1 LTDKTEFLRNP
12 FETRETER
20 VSVDFEL
27 TDEQKDIVKAARE
40 FAEGEFQDLAQE
52 CDRNEEFPR
61 DLWMKACDLGFVGVF
76 IKEAYGGAGLGFLE
90 HCLINEEF
98 WRVDPGIGAS
108 ILSTTFGSEMI
119 QLFGTEGQKKKWLTP
134 LIQGEAITGAAI
146 TEPDAGSDVSS
157 VNTTAILDGNDYVIN
172 GNKMFIT
179 NGTIA
184 NFLQIL
190 CVTEPEASSRH
201 RRFSVITTETDREG
215 FEANKLKNKLGIRA
229 SDTAEISL
237 SDVRVPR
244 GNLIGEPGRGFHQF
258 MVFFDHTRLHICA
271 QAVGLAQ
278 GAMEQAINHVQQ
290 RHQFGKPLASFQATQ
305 FKIAEMATRIE
316 AGRTLYQKA
325 AWLVDIGQIEPH
337 LISMAKWFSGET
349 AVRVADE
356 ALQLHGGYGFI
367 GDYDIERFYRD
378 SKIVEIYE
386 GTKEIE
392 KMIIARKLL
401 GKY

>member
-1 LTDKTEFLRNP
+1 M
-12 FETRETER
+12 
-20 VSVDFEL
+20 DFEL
-27 TDEQKDIVKAARE
+27 TDEQKDIIKAARE
-40 FAEGEFQDLAQE
+40 FAEGEFPDLAQE
-52 CDRNEEFPR
+52 CDRTEAFPR
-61 DLWMKACDLGFVGVF
+61 ALWKKACQLGFVGVF
-76 IKEAYGGAGLGFLE
+76 IEEAYGGPGLGFLE

-98 WRVDPGIGAS
+98 WRVDPGIAAS
-108 ILSTTFGSEMI
+108 ILSATFGSEMI
-119 QLFGTEGQKKKWLTP
+119 QLFGSEDQKKRWLPP
-134 LIQGEAITGAAI
+134 LVQGKLITGAAI

-157 VNTTAILDGNDYVIN
+157 ISTRATLEGDEYVIN

-179 NGTIA
+179 NGSIA
-184 NFLQIL
+184 NFLQVL
-190 CVTEPEASSRH
+190 CMTELEASSRH
-201 RRFSVITTETDREG
+201 SRFSVIRVETDRKG

-229 SDTAEISL
+229 SDTAEISFN
-237 SDVRVPR
+237 DVRVPKE
-244 GNLIGEPGRGFHQF
+244 NLIGTPGRGFQQF
-258 MVFFDHTRLHICA
+258 MVFFDHTRVHICA

-278 GAMEQAINHVQQ
+278 GAMEQAIQHVRE

-316 AGRTLYQKA
+316 AGRNLYQKA
-325 AWLVDIGQIEPH
+325 AWLVDRGKVEPD
-337 LISMAKWFSGET
+337 LISMAKWFTGET

-392 KMIIARKLL
+392 KIIIARKLL

>member
-1 LTDKTEFLRNP
+1 MM
-12 FETRETER
+12 
-20 VSVDFEL
+20 DFDL
-27 TDEQKDIVKAARE
+27 TDEQKDIIKAARE
-40 FAEGEFQDLAQE
+40 FAEGEFPDLAQE
-52 CDRNEEFPR
+52 CDRKEESPKH
-61 DLWMKACDLGFVGVF
+61 LWEKACKLGFVGVF
-76 IKEAYGGAGLGFLE
+76 IPENYGGQGLGFFE

-98 WRVDPGIGAS
+98 WRVDPGIGFS

-119 QLFGTEGQKKKWLTP
+119 LLFGTEEQKNKRFPP
-134 LIQGEAITGAAI
+134 LVQAKAITGAAI

-157 VNTTAILDGNDYVIN
+157 ISTTATLSGDEYVIS

-179 NGTIA
+179 NGTTA
-184 NFLQIL
+184 NFLQVL
-190 CVTEPEASSRH
+190 CVTEPQAKSRH
-201 RRFSVITTETDREG
+201 DRFSVITVETNRKG
-215 FEANKLKNKLGIRA
+215 FEASKLKNKLGIRA

-237 SDVRVPR
+237 NEVRVPKE
-244 GNLIGEPGRGFHQF
+244 NLIGTAGKGFQQF
-258 MVFFDHTRLHICA
+258 MIFFDYTRLHICA

-278 GAMEQAINHVQQ
+278 GAMEQAIKHV
-290 RHQFGKPLASFQATQ
+290 RERKQFGKPLASFQATQ

-316 AGRTLYQKA
+316 AGRNLYQKA
-325 AWLVDIGQIEPH
+325 AWLADHGRVESH
-337 LISMAKWFSGET
+337 LISMAKWFTGET

-367 GDYDIERFYRD
+367 GDYNIERFYRD

-392 KMIIARKLL
+392 KMVIARALL